1 MFQRAFWRAG
11 TIPASRTPAY
21 WLLLKPVGILGVF
34 AAGMSLGCTSTG
46 SHVNSWWSRSVPAI
60 ADRSTVG
67 TTHKQKINT
76 SKRVPVDEE
85 LHAESSIQPAAAE
98 YESSDIQPAS
108 RQHDVLPPIDAK
120 PDTTIMGLPAGGLTL
135 ADLEALA
142 MENNPTLSQAQA
154 AVSAEQGI
162 YRQSGLY
169 PNPQIGYLNGAA
181 SNPSVKNSNGMF
193 VSQEFVTAH
202 KLDLAQKSALVEIQR
217 YQWDLESQRL
227 RILNDLKIRYYE
239 VLGAQQ
245 AMAVSGRLVKI
256 AERGVT
262 MAEQNLLAKQ
272 SSRSDL
278 LQAQVQLE
286 TVQLSREEAEHRHA
300 AAWEQL
306 ATIAGL
312 SPLTPVQLAGDL
324 TADIPELNLESSWEH
339 LLANSPQLRSTE
351 CDLGHAWAAY
361 REARAQAIPN
371 VTLQTVG
378 EFDRATNATTVSTLV
393 ALPFPVFNR
402 NQGNIDKSS
411 ADIIAAQAE
420 IGRVQL
426 VLRDQMADSFRRYK
440 TSLRQVERLRKVIEL
455 TEENLTLTEKV
466 FEAREAPLMTVLLAQ
481 QAASHNQLTYV
492 EALTELHKVSTEIQG
507 MQLTGGLNPAAIGS
521 AIQNQPG
528 GGAQRQRALLNEVQ
542 DRASKQLLPAASIS
556 Q

>member
-1 MFQRAFWRAG
+1 MFRRAIWHAG
-11 TIPASRTPAY
+11 MEPASRTSVSH
-21 WLLLKPVGILGVF
+21 LLLKQVGLVGMF
-34 AAGMSLGCTSTG
+34 AAGLNIGCTGARVSTI
-46 SHVNSWWSRSVPAI
+46 WSRPTFAVAKSAD
-60 ADRSTVG
+60 ADRQTHLHSARSQSTAQGPERDPWRSLVV
-67 TTHKQKINT
+67 T
-76 SKRVPVDEE
+76 SVEEDSPV
-85 LHAESSIQPAAAE
+85 IQPTAA
-98 YESSDIQPAS
+98 Q
-108 RQHDVLPPIDAK
+108 RDVLPPIDGHAG
-120 PDTTIMGLPAGGLTL
+120 DIAELPTGGLTL
-135 ADLEALA
+135 PDLEALA
-142 MENNPTLSQAQA
+142 MQNNPTLSQAQA

-169 PNPQIGYLNGAA
+169 PNPQVGYLNGTA

-193 VSQEFVTAH
+193 LSQEFVTAH

-217 YQWDLESQRL
+217 YQWDIESQRF

-239 VLGAQQ
+239 VLGAQE
-245 AMAVSGRLVKI
+245 AMAVSAKLVKL
-256 AERGVT
+256 AEHGVK
-262 MAEQNLLAKQ
+262 MAEQNVLARQ

-312 SPLTPVQLAGDL
+312 SPLTPVKLAGDL
-324 TADIPELNLESSWEH
+324 SADIPHLDLESSWEH
-339 LLANSPQLRSTE
+339 LLSNSPQLRSTE
-351 CDLGHAWAAY
+351 CDLGHAWATY

-371 VTLQTVG
+371 VTVQAVG

-411 ADIIAAQAE
+411 ADIVAAQAE

-455 TEENLTLTEKV
+455 TEENLALTEKV
-466 FEAREAPLMTVLLAQ
+466 FEAREAPLMTVLQAQ
-481 QAASHNQLTYV
+481 QAASHNQLAYV
-492 EALTELHKVSTEIQG
+492 EALTELHKVATEIQG

>member
-1 MFQRAFWRAG
+1 MFRRAFWHAL
-11 TIPASRTPAY
+11 AFRTPAY
-21 WLLLKPVGILGVF
+21 RLFLKPIGLFGLF
-34 AAGMSLGCTSTG
+34 AASLNLGCTSTG
-46 SHVNSWWSRSVPAI
+46 SRVTSLWSQPAPAEAHRSVAEP
-60 ADRSTVG
+60 
-67 TTHKQKINT
+67 THKPRP
-76 SKRVPVDEE
+76 RVTKSASPEQDLVGR
-85 LHAESSIQPAAAE
+85 SSIQLAGDE
-98 YESSDIQPAS
+98 SESSDIQPVF

-120 PDTTIMGLPAGGLTL
+120 PDAVTELPVGGLTL
-135 ADLEALA
+135 FDLEALA
-142 MENNPTLSQAQA
+142 MSNNPTLSQAQA

-217 YQWDLESQRL
+217 YQWDMESQRL

-245 AMAVSGRLVKI
+245 AMTVASRLVKI

-286 TVQLSREEAEHRHA
+286 TAELSREEAEHRHA
-300 AAWEQL
+300 ASWEQL

-312 SPLTPVQLAGDL
+312 SPLTPVPLAGDL
-324 TADIPELNLESSWEH
+324 TADIPELDLESSWQH

-351 CDLGHAWAAY
+351 CDLGHAWASY

-393 ALPFPVFNR
+393 AMPFPVFNR

-455 TEENLTLTEKV
+455 TDENLTLAEKV
-466 FEAREAPLMTVLLAQ
+466 FEAREAPLATVLMAQ
-481 QAASHNQLTYV
+481 QSASHNQLTYV
-492 EALTELHKVSTEIQG
+492 EALTELHKVATEIQG

-521 AIQNQPG
+521 AIQSQPG

-542 DRASKQLLPAASIS
+542 DRASKQLLPAAQLS